1 MQLKGCAQAEF
12 SRSVSHRAPKIN
24 FAEARF
30 RCVAFLP
37 MNRGE
42 IMFDVMCACV
52 LHSPQVIPRLQES
65 IVYESITGEV
75 AAVHRFEE
83 YLPLAG

>member
-1 MQLKGCAQAEF
+1 
-12 SRSVSHRAPKIN
+12 
-24 FAEARF
+24 
-30 RCVAFLP
+30 

-52 LHSPQVIPRLQES
+52 VHAPQVIPRLQES

-75 AAVHRFEE
+75 AAVLRFEE
-83 YLPLAG
+83 YLPLAS